1 MVNFLKKR
9 LQVFVSST
17 FLDLKKERQAAVSA
31 ILSAGHIPAGMEL
44 FTAGDQSQ
52 MEVIKQWIDESDV
65 YLLILGSRYGSIEP
79 ETGKSYTHLEYD
91 YAVSKNKPLFAC
103 VIQNSAIEPR
113 VKELGMDVLERK
125 NPQKLED
132 FRTVVLSKMSSF
144 WSDTRDIQLEII
156 KALQTFSRREDLTG
170 WVKGN
175 EAVDTVALTDELARL
190 SKETA
195 DLRAENNQLKSQST
209 DNSDSNA
216 LGISYKEMKSILENT
231 LITVEDQLATFS
243 EDTDKF
249 TRIFKDTNIKTLLDF
264 LEYIKDDLILE
275 NLILGNTNTKLLFHK
290 NNQKQGKNCL
300 MILCEKR
307 IISFFMNKPFS
318 TSEYASRFNSHK
330 YSFKFT
336 EEGYKF
342 LNWLHIHNNNEQEVA
357 TN

>member
-132 FRTVVLSKMSSF
+132 FRTVVLSKMSGF
-144 WSDTRDIQLEII
+144 WSDTRDIELEII

-216 LGISYKEMKSILENT
+216 LGISYEKMKSILENT
-231 LITVEDQLATFS
+231 LITEKDQLATFS
-243 EDTDKF
+243 EESDMF

-264 LEYIKDDLILE
+264 LEYIKDDLIVEDLVVNDSE
-275 NLILGNTNTKLLFHK
+275 LNLDSQTNKK
-290 NNQKQGKNCL
+290 NNPKQGINCL
-300 MILCEKR
+300 FMLCEKR
-307 IISFFMNKPFS
+307 IMSFS
-318 TSEYASRFNSHK
+318 SRFSVRDD
-330 YSFKFT
+330 YSFKLT

-342 LNWLHIHNNNEQEVA
+342 LNWLHVHNNNKQEA
-357 TN
+357 AIN